1 MLHSRRNFFEYFT
14 NLAENYT
21 VMRTIAAILLCLV
34 CRCVSASPVDSLAAR
49 VTEGTSA
56 GRILF
61 SEVPSAQDFFE
72 ISSDPQGRVVIQ
84 GNNTVSM
91 AVGLNWYLK
100 YVAGIHISWNNLTQP
115 LPDNLPLP
123 DRAIRRQASVPHR
136 YYLNYCTFSYSMAFW
151 DEDRWMKEIDWMAL
165 HGINMPLSL
174 TGAET
179 VWRNL
184 LRKLGYSDEEVGEF
198 VSGPAYFAWWQ
209 MNNLEGWGG
218 PLPDSWYD
226 NQEKLQKKIVARM
239 RQLGIEPV
247 LPGYAGMVPRNIG
260 ERLGYKI
267 DDPGKWC
274 GFPRPAFLST
284 SDEHFDTIADMYYNE
299 LTSLYGT
306 SAYYSM
312 DPFHEGGSVAGVDLP
327 AAGTKLMAAM
337 KRANPDAVWV
347 VQSWQANPRPAMI
360 DTLDAGSMLI
370 LDLYSEKVP
379 KWRRNSGYGKHD
391 WAYCMLLN
399 FGGNVGMH
407 GRMESLVNGFYEA
420 KGGVAGNHLTGVG
433 ATPEGI
439 ENNPVMYE
447 LVYELPWRDETFD
460 TGEWLSGYLKARYGT
475 DTLPSDTRRGWEALR
490 ATVYNA
496 PTDYRGEGTAESLF
510 CARPRWG
517 VSSASTWGS
526 SKLFYDADS
535 TAVAAAAMAAR
546 CGNTNYRYDSA
557 DIQRQANADRGNVLL
572 SRMAQARELGD
583 TAALLALSDEFLNL
597 ILVQDSLL
605 SQQPD
610 MCVDTWLD
618 AASALAGSD
627 PAARELYRRNAAMLV
642 TVWGDSIAANSGGL
656 HDYSHREWA
665 GLLSE
670 LYYPRW
676 KAFFDS
682 ELRGAPKPDFYR
694 MEVEWVERRARQ

>member
-447 LVYELPWRDETFD
+447 LLYELPWRDETFD
-460 TGEWLSGYLKARYGT
+460 TGEWLAGYLKARYGT

-665 GLLSE
+665 GLLRE

>member
-123 DRAIRRQASVPHR
+123 DGAIRRQASVPHR

-447 LVYELPWRDETFD
+447 LLYELPWRDETFD
-460 TGEWLSGYLKARYGT
+460 TGEWLAGYLKARYGT

-572 SRMAQARELGD
+572 SHMAQARELGD
-583 TAALLALSDEFLNL
+583 SAALLALSDEFLNL

-642 TVWGDSIAANSGGL
+642 TVWGDSVAANSGGL

-665 GLLSE
+665 GLLRE

>member
-447 LVYELPWRDETFD
+447 LLYELPWRDETFD
-460 TGEWLSGYLKARYGT
+460 TGEWLAGYLKARYGT

-642 TVWGDSIAANSGGL
+642 TVWGDSVAANSGGL

-665 GLLSE
+665 GLLRE

>member
-34 CRCVSASPVDSLAAR
+34 CRCVSASPADSLAAR

-61 SEVPSAQDFFE
+61 REVPSAQDFFE

-284 SDEHFDTIADMYYNE
+284 ADEHFDTIADMYYNE
-299 LTSLYGT
+299 LTSLYGS

-360 DTLDAGSMLI
+360 DTLDAGSMLV

-447 LVYELPWRDETFD
+447 LVYELPWRDEAFD
-460 TGEWLSGYLKARYGT
+460 TGEWLAGYLKARYGT

-496 PTDYRGEGTAESLF
+496 PTDYRGEGTVESLF

-546 CGNTNYRYDSA
+546 CGNANYRYDSA

-572 SRMAQARELGD
+572 SRMVQARELGD

-605 SQQPD
+605 SRQPD

-665 GLLSE
+665 GLLRE

>member
-447 LVYELPWRDETFD
+447 LLYELPWRDETFD
-460 TGEWLSGYLKARYGT
+460 TGEWLAGYLKARYGT

-510 CARPRWG
+510 CARPRCG

-665 GLLSE
+665 GLLRE

>member
-379 KWRRNSGYGKHD
+379 KWRRNSGYGKHE

-460 TGEWLSGYLKARYGT
+460 TGEWLAGYLKARYGT

-583 TAALLALSDEFLNL
+583 SAALLALSDEFLNL

-642 TVWGDSIAANSGGL
+642 TVWGDSVAANSGGL

-665 GLLSE
+665 GLLRE

>member
-123 DRAIRRQASVPHR
+123 DGAIRRQASVPHR

-184 LRKLGYSDEEVGEF
+184 LKKLGYSDEEVGEF

-447 LVYELPWRDETFD
+447 LLYELPWRDETFD
-460 TGEWLSGYLKARYGT
+460 TGEWLAGYLKARYGT

-665 GLLSE
+665 GLLRE

>member
-123 DRAIRRQASVPHR
+123 DGAIRRQASVPHR

-184 LRKLGYSDEEVGEF
+184 LKKLGYSDEEVGEF

-284 SDEHFDTIADMYYNE
+284 ADEHFDTIADMYYNE

-447 LVYELPWRDETFD
+447 LLYELPWRDETFD
-460 TGEWLSGYLKARYGT
+460 TGEWLAGYLKARYGT

-665 GLLSE
+665 GLLRE

>member
-1 MLHSRRNFFEYFT
+1 
-14 NLAENYT
+14 
-21 VMRTIAAILLCLV
+21 MRTIAAILLCLV

-61 SEVPSAQDFFE
+61 REVSSAQDFFE

-123 DRAIRRQASVPHR
+123 DGAIRRQASVPHR

-347 VQSWQANPRPAMI
+347 VQSWHANPRPAMI
-360 DTLDAGSMLI
+360 DTLDAGSMLV

-391 WAYCMLLN
+391 WAYCMLQLRRQC
-399 FGGNVGMH
+399 GYA
-407 GRMESLVNGFYEA
+407 RQNGIA
-420 KGGVAGNHLTGVG
+420 
-433 ATPEGI
+433 
-439 ENNPVMYE
+439 
-447 LVYELPWRDETFD
+447 
-460 TGEWLSGYLKARYGT
+460 
-475 DTLPSDTRRGWEALR
+475 
-490 ATVYNA
+490 
-496 PTDYRGEGTAESLF
+496 
-510 CARPRWG
+510 C
-517 VSSASTWGS
+517 
-526 SKLFYDADS
+526 
-535 TAVAAAAMAAR
+535 
-546 CGNTNYRYDSA
+546 
-557 DIQRQANADRGNVLL
+557 QR
-572 SRMAQARELGD
+572 
-583 TAALLALSDEFLNL
+583 F
-597 ILVQDSLL
+597 
-605 SQQPD
+605 
-610 MCVDTWLD
+610 
-618 AASALAGSD
+618 
-627 PAARELYRRNAAMLV
+627 
-642 TVWGDSIAANSGGL
+642 
-656 HDYSHREWA
+656 
-665 GLLSE
+665 
-670 LYYPRW
+670 
-676 KAFFDS
+676 
-682 ELRGAPKPDFYR
+682 LRG
-694 MEVEWVERRARQ
+694 

>member
-1 MLHSRRNFFEYFT
+1 MLHAHRKFFEYFT

-34 CRCVSASPVDSLAAR
+34 CLCVSASPVDSLAAR

-61 SEVPSAQDFFE
+61 REVPSAQDFFE

-115 LPDNLPLP
+115 LPGNLPLP
-123 DRAIRRQASVPHR
+123 DGAIRRQASVPHR

-184 LRKLGYSDEEVGEF
+184 LRKLGYSDEAVGEF

-218 PLPDSWYD
+218 PLPDSWYN

-284 SDEHFDTIADMYYNE
+284 ADEHFDTIADMYYNE

-360 DTLDAGSMLI
+360 DTLDAGSMLV

-447 LVYELPWRDETFD
+447 LLYELPWRDEAFD
-460 TGEWLSGYLKARYGT
+460 TGEWLAGYLKARYGT

-496 PTDYRGEGTAESLF
+496 PTDYRGEGTVESLF

-546 CGNTNYRYDSA
+546 CGNANYRYDSA

-583 TAALLALSDEFLNL
+583 SAALTALSDEFLNL

-605 SQQPD
+605 SRQPD

-627 PAARELYRRNAAMLV
+627 PDARELYRRNAAMLV

-665 GLLSE
+665 GLLRE

-694 MEVEWVERRARQ
+694 MEEEWVERRARQ